1 MEQAIK
7 LKELA
12 KDMSIL
18 YVEDEKAIR
27 EETAEFLKK
36 FFLSVDVA
44 KNGKEGVGL
53 FKRHRQ
59 DIIVTDIVMPV
70 MEGHEMMAEIREIE
84 PEAPV
89 IIVSAYDFS
98 DYAAKDSS
106 HGANAF
112 LKKPASYTEF
122 VNTLCEVIENTKHKD
137 DTIST
142 LKKQI
147 NNLENRVDTLEEKV
161 VKLESKN

>member
-36 FFLSVDVA
+36 FFLSIDVA
-44 KNGKEGVGL
+44 KNGKEGVEL

-59 DIIVTDIVMPV
+59 DIIITDIVMPV
-70 MEGHEMMAEIREIE
+70 MEGHEMMAEIRAIE
-84 PEAPV
+84 PEVPV
-89 IIVSAYDFS
+89 IIVSAYDFA
-98 DYAAKDSS
+98 DYAAKDSNYR
-106 HGANAF
+106 ANAF

-122 VNTLCEVIENTKHKD
+122 VNMLCEVIESTKHKD

-142 LKKQI
+142 IKKQI
-147 NNLENRVDTLEEKV
+147 KNLENRVDELERKV
-161 VKLESKN
+161 AKID

>member
-12 KDMSIL
+12 KDMSVL
-18 YVEDEKAIR
+18 YVEDERAIR

-36 FFLSVDVA
+36 FFLSVDIA
-44 KNGKEGVGL
+44 KNGKEGVEL

-59 DIIVTDIVMPV
+59 DIVITDIVMPI
-70 MEGHEMMAEIREIE
+70 MEGQDMMAVIREIE
-84 PEAPV
+84 PEVPI

-98 DYAAKDSS
+98 DYAAKDST

-122 VNTLCEVIENTKHKD
+122 VNTLCEVIKATKHKD
-137 DTIST
+137 DTVSI
-142 LKKQI
+142 LKKRVKS
-147 NNLENRVDTLEEKV
+147 LEDRVEALEKKI
-161 VKLESKN
+161 KLSD